1 MSNVVVDESSHSD
14 SMLRNGYIVI
24 CALTAGD
31 IFYGGFSNKETAIE
45 YGSKLINARVVPLYF
60 PTLH

>member
-1 MSNVVVDESSHSD
+1 MSNVVVDKVVHSD
-14 SMLRNGYIVI
+14 SMMQNGWVVI

-31 IFYGGFSNKETAIE
+31 VFYGGFSNKETAIE
-45 YGSKLINARVVPLYF
+45 YGKKLINARVVPLYF